1 MHIYFSAAFAVIF
14 IYLEKEEWFFS
25 EKASQCN
32 TAIAV
37 SPIKAINRLSQLQKH
52 VGPKSIM
59 ISMCGR
65 QTEIAPVLAKPGHC
79 FNPTCWIYIN
89 CSDNVLRFVCTL
101 LQAFLDS
108 CSLLWWGDEGCWLQ
122 SFVQDEV
129 FRSWRPEAVIA
140 NFQTSNI
147 HLF

>member
-1 MHIYFSAAFAVIF
+1 MSAGNLAHNYNLFKSPVLSTMIIYNAQIYFSAAFAVIF
-14 IYLEKEEWFFS
+14 YSFGKRRMIFS

-65 QTEIAPVLAKPGHC
+65 QTEIAPVFGEA
-79 FNPTCWIYIN
+79 W
-89 CSDNVLRFVCTL
+89 
-101 LQAFLDS
+101 
-108 CSLLWWGDEGCWLQ
+108 SL
-122 SFVQDEV
+122 F
-129 FRSWRPEAVIA
+129 
-140 NFQTSNI
+140 
-147 HLF
+147 